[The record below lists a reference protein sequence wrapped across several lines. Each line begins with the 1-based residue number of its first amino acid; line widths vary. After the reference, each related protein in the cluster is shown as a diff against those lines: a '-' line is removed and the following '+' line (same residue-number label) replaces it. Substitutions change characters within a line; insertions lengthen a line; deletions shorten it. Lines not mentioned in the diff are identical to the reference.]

1 MCSTGI
7 ARMRASGIKWPS
19 HASRRARHRQSLI
32 AALELAKSRGA
43 LIDAMIQDNSL
54 GVDEELVSRL
64 AAQVPCLQAQIAAA
78 STGQVAHSSSGL
90 VSRDAHVLGTAA
102 RHQFSV
108 SHIGKTAATAR
119 KLQRGHQCVKP
130 DRLPPPPPPLEVLL
144 VL

>member
-64 AAQVPCLQAQIAAA
+64 AAQVPCWPKLLQPPMAKRHTRLLALSPVTPMYWAQLLA
-78 STGQVAHSSSGL
+78 TSS
-90 VSRDAHVLGTAA
+90 
-102 RHQFSV
+102 QF
-108 SHIGKTAATAR
+108 HILI
-119 KLQRGHQCVKP
+119 KLLLWPGNCRG
-130 DRLPPPPPPLEVLL
+130 DISA
-144 VL
+144 